1 MIEPDLVADIGGTHA
16 RFALSDGMCLRDVQ
30 VIKHRDVGSFDEAL
44 RQYLT
49 ARAISPRRACLA
61 LATPITGDTVA
72 LTNSDWVLSRDQL
85 LQGFGFD
92 TVELVN
98 DFTALANALPHLT
111 PADLRQFGG
120 SDSDPRGPRA
130 LLGAGTGLGVS
141 GLITSPSGQTVALA
155 GEGGHVSVPQGDT
168 VDQHVVTRL
177 VSVFG
182 RVSLER
188 ILSGDGLRNVHW
200 ALAPDHTETLEEQP
214 DAADISRRAQHAADP
229 RAEQTL
235 RVFTR
240 MLGSYAGDLAL
251 ILGATGGVY
260 IGGGIAAAIV
270 DSLEHWGL
278 RQAFENKGR
287 MARVVAPIPLYV
299 IKHPHPGLLGA
310 AMSLPRLEHTA

>member
-1 MIEPDLVADIGGTHA
+1 MTEPDLVADIGGTHA
-16 RFALSDGMCLRDVQ
+16 RFALAEGASLRDVE
-30 VIKHRDVGSFDEAL
+30 VITHRDVGSFDDAL
-44 RQYLT
+44 KQYIAT
-49 ARAISPRRACLA
+49 RKVSPRRACLA

-72 LTNSDWVLSRDQL
+72 LTNSDWTLSRDRL
-85 LQGFGFD
+85 VKHFGFD
-92 TVELVN
+92 SVDLVN

-111 PADLRQFGG
+111 SADLRQFGG
-120 SDSDPRGPRA
+120 GDIDPRGPRA

-141 GLITSPSGQTVALA
+141 GLITTPSGETVALA
-155 GEGGHVSVPQGDT
+155 GEGGHVSVPQGDA
-168 VDQHVVTRL
+168 VDQHVVSRL
-177 VSVFG
+177 EGVFG

-200 ALAPDHTETLEEQP
+200 ALAHDEAETLDTQP
-214 DAADISRRAQHAADP
+214 RAADISWRAQHADDP

-270 DSLEHWGL
+270 DALDHWGL

-287 MARVVAPIPLYV
+287 MARVVAPIPLFV
-299 IKHPHPGLLGA
+299 IQHPHPGLLGA
-310 AMSLPRLEHTA
+310 AMSLPQRSRGA